1 MFKRNLVKPLLISG
15 FSGILLASFTVVTL
29 ELTRSL
35 PIDKRSCAIPVQAV
49 PQPVPEP
56 GEETERPGD
65 KRDDAYYAKALAD
78 QKIWEDKMLKA
89 SGSLSNRTVGV
100 SMPIAGGWT
109 ERGCRVLSG
118 DVIAADIRTNNSNN
132 LYTLSGSGVVYKCNS
147 NGTNFL
153 HLNKKFSFQGGK
165 MIRHIPGTSRIVVV
179 DDISCQYTDNDG
191 STWVKSNLAN
201 VQIQKGVMVNGTG
214 SNKTI
219 LVLGKNITS
228 SVDIMA
234 IYRSSDNGATFTKVI
249 DIPDSYIPGN
259 FYYKKDFYDI
269 WTSYDNTVT
278 NSRVFVVQGNKVYE
292 FNLSNN
298 TLTTKTNIN
307 ATAPEIGERY
317 ILTGNVNGGTTTL
330 YVCKSRNV
338 NGVRTGTFYKSTD
351 VAGSWSL
358 KGSLSETAFGAN
370 AFSCGLGSNSN
381 TLYFG
386 YINLKRSEDGGQ
398 GWSLIADWTAYYATM
413 NNYSIPT
420 SATAKVHADIAGVFC
435 QKLSNGTEV
444 QLICSDG
451 GLYYST
457 DKGTSVT
464 PYSQKD
470 NGTSGHAIS
479 EVYATYTNPKD
490 HKEVLIGT
498 QDQGIQRNN
507 DYTKAGI
514 RWHQQLYGGDWANI
528 VSTPAATAD
537 YSAWATCGGC
547 KYVFYNNNVQNTPL
561 MTSPYNNVNSQGLG
575 FYFSDG
581 GAGDAGRALDPRF
594 FSVLAAHPTNPQM
607 VYMAVKGGD
616 GHDRIARLKFTPSA
630 TAGTQGSV
638 SVENSFDFT
647 MATSTGGAF
656 IAAMAVSRADP
667 RYKYVLLSEGSFY
680 FNRNAD
686 ENFGGGSW
694 VKSSLINGPDWGG
707 GIVSVSPSKVPAS
720 ANEVYISGG
729 GGYNRFPV
737 WFSSNFGQT
746 FANIS
751 NNNGLPNTGVGKVE
765 QTQNGK
771 YVFAATEVGPYVY
784 VKADQWWYDLSTD
797 GTTYEAPQVPYKNL
811 EIVYGTASG
820 EKSLVRYSTYGRGV
834 WDFTISSTNIVSR
847 ESGGGGVQKGSQTQ
861 TEVPLENVQTWKLY
875 PNPVQNTLNIE
886 MPDGAGANI
895 RFVISN
901 TLGQVELE
909 GTGKPNRHTLSV
921 NVEKLKSGKYQIVL
935 YPSNDKPKVLSF
947 IVN

>member
-1 MFKRNLVKPLLISG
+1 
-15 FSGILLASFTVVTL
+15 
-29 ELTRSL
+29 
-35 PIDKRSCAIPVQAV
+35 
-49 PQPVPEP
+49 
-56 GEETERPGD
+56 
-65 KRDDAYYAKALAD
+65 
-78 QKIWEDKMLKA
+78 
-89 SGSLSNRTVGV
+89 
-100 SMPIAGGWT
+100 
-109 ERGCRVLSG
+109 
-118 DVIAADIRTNNSNN
+118 
-132 LYTLSGSGVVYKCNS
+132 
-147 NGTNFL
+147 
-153 HLNKKFSFQGGK
+153 
-165 MIRHIPGTSRIVVV
+165 
-179 DDISCQYTDNDG
+179 
-191 STWVKSNLAN
+191 
-201 VQIQKGVMVNGTG
+201 
-214 SNKTI
+214 
-219 LVLGKNITS
+219 
-228 SVDIMA
+228 
-234 IYRSSDNGATFTKVI
+234 
-249 DIPDSYIPGN
+249 
-259 FYYKKDFYDI
+259 
-269 WTSYDNTVT
+269 
-278 NSRVFVVQGNKVYE
+278 
-292 FNLSNN
+292 
-298 TLTTKTNIN
+298 
-307 ATAPEIGERY
+307 
-317 ILTGNVNGGTTTL
+317 
-330 YVCKSRNV
+330 
-338 NGVRTGTFYKSTD
+338 
-351 VAGSWSL
+351 
-358 KGSLSETAFGAN
+358 
-370 AFSCGLGSNSN
+370 
-381 TLYFG
+381 
-386 YINLKRSEDGGQ
+386 
-398 GWSLIADWTAYYATM
+398 
-413 NNYSIPT
+413 
-420 SATAKVHADIAGVFC
+420 
-435 QKLSNGTEV
+435 
-444 QLICSDG
+444 
-451 GLYYST
+451 
-457 DKGTSVT
+457 
-464 PYSQKD
+464 
-470 NGTSGHAIS
+470 
-479 EVYATYTNPKD
+479 
-490 HKEVLIGT
+490 
-498 QDQGIQRNN
+498 
-507 DYTKAGI
+507 
-514 RWHQQLYGGDWANI
+514 
-528 VSTPAATAD
+528 
-537 YSAWATCGGC
+537 
-547 KYVFYNNNVQNTPL
+547 
-561 MTSPYNNVNSQGLG
+561 
-575 FYFSDG
+575 
-581 GAGDAGRALDPRF
+581 
-594 FSVLAAHPTNPQM
+594 
-607 VYMAVKGGD
+607 
-616 GHDRIARLKFTPSA
+616 
-630 TAGTQGSV
+630 
-638 SVENSFDFT
+638 VENSFDFT